1 MDREVQPLVIQSRW
15 MDQPFPQWTTPVVAD
30 AALRAGAAFAV
41 VDERLPPVDE
51 SMKAWGRARTVTH
64 FGSVDVF
71 LEAIDEAERGDL
83 LVIDNAGRTDEACIG
98 DLIVAEAA
106 AAGLAGIVCWG
117 RHRDSADILRIG
129 LPVFSTGTCP
139 AGPREHRPAVA
150 SSVRIGS
157 VHVTSGALV
166 FADAD
171 GVVIVSPADVDAVLT
186 EAIRI
191 YEVERR
197 QAEMVTSGRSLRE
210 QFRFADY
217 LARRAKEPGY
227 RFRAHLRLL
236 GGEIEE

>member
-15 MDQPFPQWTTPVVAD
+15 MDQPFPQWTTPVIAD

-106 AAGLAGIVCWG
+106 AAGLAGIG
-117 RHRDSADILRIG
+117 LLGTSSRFRRH
-129 LPVFSTGTCP
+129 P
-139 AGPREHRPAVA
+139 AHRPSCVLD
-150 SSVRIGS
+150 G
-157 VHVTSGALV
+157 HVPGRTAGTSAG
-166 FADAD
+166 
-171 GVVIVSPADVDAVLT
+171 
-186 EAIRI
+186 
-191 YEVERR
+191 
-197 QAEMVTSGRSLRE
+197 GRL
-210 QFRFADY
+210 Q
-217 LARRAKEPGY
+217 
-227 RFRAHLRLL
+227 RAHRLSTRDL
-236 GGEIEE
+236 GSARVCRRGRCGDRQPDRRRRGSD